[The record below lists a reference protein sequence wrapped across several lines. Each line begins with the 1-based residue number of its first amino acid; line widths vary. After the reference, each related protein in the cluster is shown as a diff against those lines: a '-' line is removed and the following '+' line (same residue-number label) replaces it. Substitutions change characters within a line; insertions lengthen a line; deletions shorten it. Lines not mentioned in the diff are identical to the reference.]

1 MSVTGT
7 GQKFTFHILGVPH
20 TATSIDYVA
29 CAYTQKIA
37 KFVKMMGERGHTI
50 KHYGN
55 ELSEIQFGENIPVTT
70 AKDLEIAYGHHD
82 WRKKGFIFSMD
93 DHAYRT
99 FYENAKREIA
109 KHSKPGEFLLAFWGA
124 GHRPVCDQ
132 FPDLIVVEPGIGY
145 AEGQFARWKVY
156 ESYSLRSAVNG
167 IDNVKFAQEDWY
179 QAVIP
184 NYFDPND
191 FDFSAEKD
199 DYFLFLGRITRAKG
213 LDLAIQV
220 CQKIKKKI
228 IVAGQGSLEEAG
240 IDSSYEGIEFV
251 GHADIDTRR
260 KLMSR
265 AKGFFL
271 PSMFNEPFGGAAVE
285 ALFSGTPIITTDW
298 GVFPETNLHGK
309 TGYRC
314 RTFEQFCW
322 AAENIESISSHDC
335 AKWANENYSLSK
347 ASEMYEEYF
356 TMVWNVYNT
365 EGWYQQFPER
375 ENLNWLK
382 KANL

>member
-1 MSVTGT
+1 MADIDTH
-7 GQKFTFHILGVPH
+7 QKFTFHILGVPH
-20 TATSIDYVA
+20 TATSPEYVA

-37 KFVKMMGERGHTI
+37 KFAKMMGERGHRI
-50 KHYGN
+50 VHYGN
-55 ELSEIQFGENIPVTT
+55 ELSVISNGENIPVTT
-70 AKDLEIAYGHHD
+70 AQDLEIAYGHHD
-82 WRKKGFIFSMD
+82 WRKNGFIFSMD
-93 DHAYRT
+93 DHAYTT
-99 FYENAKREIA
+99 FYANAKREIA

-124 GHRPVCDQ
+124 GHRPVCDE
-132 FPDLIVVEPGIGY
+132 FPELIVVEPGIGY
-145 AEGQFARWKVY
+145 AEGHFARWKVY

-167 IDNVKFAQEDWY
+167 TDSVKFAQEDWY

-191 FDFSAEKD
+191 FEFSAEKE

-220 CQKIKKKI
+220 AKKI
-228 IVAGQGSLEEAG
+228 NAKIVVAGQGNLEDAG
-240 IDSSYEGIEFV
+240 IDSSYEGIDFI
-251 GHADIDTRR
+251 GHADIETRKR
-260 KLMSR
+260 LMSR

-309 TGYRC
+309 TGFRC

-322 AAENIESISSHDC
+322 AAENIATISPYDC
-335 AKWANENYSLSK
+335 AKWANTNYSLTKS
-347 ASEMYEEYF
+347 SEMYEEYF
-356 TMVWNVYNT
+356 KMVWNVHNA
-365 EGWYQQFPER
+365 EGWYQAYPER
-375 ENLNWLK
+375 KNLDWLS

>member
-1 MSVTGT
+1 MSVSGT

-37 KFVKMMGERGHTI
+37 KFAKMMGERGHTI

-109 KHSKPGEFLLAFWGA
+109 MHSKPGEFLLAFWGA

-156 ESYSLRSAVNG
+156 
-167 IDNVKFAQEDWY
+167 
-179 QAVIP
+179 
-184 NYFDPND
+184 
-191 FDFSAEKD
+191 
-199 DYFLFLGRITRAKG
+199 
-213 LDLAIQV
+213 
-220 CQKIKKKI
+220 
-228 IVAGQGSLEEAG
+228 
-240 IDSSYEGIEFV
+240 
-251 GHADIDTRR
+251 
-260 KLMSR
+260 
-265 AKGFFL
+265 
-271 PSMFNEPFGGAAVE
+271 
-285 ALFSGTPIITTDW
+285 
-298 GVFPETNLHGK
+298 
-309 TGYRC
+309 
-314 RTFEQFCW
+314 
-322 AAENIESISSHDC
+322 
-335 AKWANENYSLSK
+335 
-347 ASEMYEEYF
+347 
-356 TMVWNVYNT
+356 
-365 EGWYQQFPER
+365 
-375 ENLNWLK
+375 
-382 KANL
+382 